1 MDQEIVVRIAKSSR
15 LQRLQRTTKEHES
28 TSCHSEAGHVKRKRG
43 SHLATPTQTRIQ
55 YREISDLSISC
66 AKAGEERHRCWIE
79 SDATTFGLGVTRM
92 GWWLQPRFPYCT
104 LVHFNGGQ
112 AIPKVS
118 WSLGVFSMYRNP
130 IINHQFEDVLDHHGS
145 AISGKSLG
153 MVYEIGLTTR
163 QITGFRRSSFD
174 SPSDRRTCR
183 RGWSMA
189 MSRRRIM
196 DAFPFPFHGDSEDN
210 GAILRPL
217 VEMANLW
224 NPALSTNLAGWHRY
238 PQLPYGHTHPRH
250 ERKYHVSLHRRPA
263 VQGTFFSCQPF
274 RRLSSK
280 SWERWGMRQSY
291 QLF

>member
-1 MDQEIVVRIAKSSR
+1 M
-15 LQRLQRTTKEHES
+15 LHL
-28 TSCHSEAGHVKRKRG
+28 G
-43 SHLATPTQTRIQ
+43 SL
-55 YREISDLSISC
+55 
-66 AKAGEERHRCWIE
+66 K
-79 SDATTFGLGVTRM
+79 
-92 GWWLQPRFPYCT
+92 
-104 LVHFNGGQ
+104 NGGQ
-112 AIPKVS
+112 VIPKVS

-130 IINHQFEDVLDHHGS
+130 IINHQFEDVLDVLDHHGS

-153 MVYEIGLTTR
+153 MVYEIGLATR

-174 SPSDRRTCR
+174 SPSDRRIGR

-196 DAFPFPFHGDSEDN
+196 DALPFPFHGDSEDN
-210 GAILRPL
+210 WAILRPL

-291 QLF
+291 QLFYQWKIADKEALGRWEKPMNSRTVKIPRGYIPTRLNVEFQKSQTEKYRKFICPNFGADNLVILVV